1 MLHFIRMT
9 LTNFGP
15 YKGEQTIDFTD
26 KSGVIIFWGN
36 NGRGKTT
43 LLNAFRFALFGKIQR
58 RNGVLKHLKEMENT
72 EAADAGQHG
81 FKVVLEMTNDGDIY
95 ALTRQYMPRQGVTD
109 PAGDEDYEKVTFLR
123 KNGAILSPE
132 DRDHEL
138 KVIMP
143 EQVSRFF
150 LFDAELLQEYE
161 ELVSSDDYSGEQIKN
176 SIEKILGLP
185 VLQNGCVDIEECLSK
200 YEIQK
205 TRAAKTDDRTA
216 RYGIELDSINANIK
230 EHVNAIQ
237 EKKSQLSDLLGQ
249 KTVVEEQMKATNQ
262 LREWII
268 ERNNAEK
275 NLKSTEGKL
284 VSVQQKLSAL
294 MKNAWKGML
303 LTTIRDMREK
313 LETEEKVLTSKKQK
327 RTVAESFIKEMKRA
341 VADRTC
347 PVCEQ
352 DIDSTIIA
360 ELQRKIKES
369 SSEYSGLTEVER
381 GRLYDIHSSL
391 DTLRKLG
398 VDVQDVRQN
407 VKLLE
412 DQKDQLSIECTEY
425 KQQIAEMKDHISRY
439 GMNADEND
447 VLSITTR
454 YSEIDQSIHDI
465 RNGIDAENKKLNELK
480 QQKDKITEAIDRSAG
495 STDYREASRR
505 YELCDHIFKIFD
517 ESKAKY
523 RDQLKANVQSDATE
537 LFLNLTEDPD
547 YVRLQINDN
556 YGLEIVHKSGR
567 IVPGRSS
574 GYEHVVA
581 LSLIGAL
588 HKNAPL
594 QGPIIMDSPFG
605 RLDPTHKANIIRTLP
620 KMAEQSM
627 LLAYT
632 GEIDDQVARQELG
645 ASLLHEFKL
654 ERVTSMHTEIE

>member
-1 MLHFIRMT
+1 MLHFTRMT

-81 FKVVLEMTNDGDIY
+81 FKVVLEMTNDEDTY
-95 ALTRQYMPRQGVTD
+95 ALTRQYMPRQGITD

-200 YEIQK
+200 YETQK
-205 TRAAKTDDRTA
+205 TRAAKADDRTA
-216 RYGIELDSINANIK
+216 RYGTELDSINANIK

-284 VSVQQKLSAL
+284 AAVQQKLSAL

-303 LTTIRDMREK
+303 LTTIRDIREK

-347 PVCEQ
+347 PVCGQ
-352 DIDSTIIA
+352 DIDSTIIE
-360 ELQRKIKES
+360 ELQRKINES
-369 SSEYSGLTEVER
+369 TSEYSGLTEVER
-381 GRLYDIHSSL
+381 GRLYDIQSSL

-425 KQQIAEMKDHISRY
+425 KQQITEMKDHISRY

-465 RNGIDAENKKLNELK
+465 RTGIDAENKKLSELK
-480 QQKDKITEAIDRSAG
+480 VQKDKITEAIDRSAG
-495 STDYREASRR
+495 STYYRDASRR

-547 YVRLQINDN
+547 YVKLQINDN

-588 HKNAPL
+588 HKNAPM

-627 LLAYT
+627 LLSYT

-645 ASLLHEFKL
+645 ANLLNEFKL
-654 ERVTSMHTEIE
+654 ERITSMHTEIK

>member
-1 MLHFIRMT
+1 MLHFLKMT

-15 YKGEQTIDFTD
+15 YKGEQTVDFTD

-72 EAADAGQHG
+72 ESADAGQHG
-81 FKVVLEMTNDGDIY
+81 FKVVLEMINDSDTY
-95 ALTRQYMPRQGVTD
+95 ALTRQYMPRQGISN
-109 PAGDEDYEKVTFLR
+109 PLGDEDYEKVTFLR
-123 KNGAILSPE
+123 KNGTILSPE

-138 KVIMP
+138 RAIMP

-161 ELVSSDDYSGEQIKN
+161 ELVGADDYSGEQIKN

-200 YEIQK
+200 YDTQK
-205 TRAAKTDDRTA
+205 TKAAKADDKTA
-216 RYGIELDSINANIK
+216 RYGTELDSINANIK

-237 EKKSQLSDLLGQ
+237 EKKSQLSDLLSQ

-268 ERNNAEK
+268 ERNNTEK
-275 NLKSTEGKL
+275 NLRSSEEKL
-284 VSVQQKLSAL
+284 ASIQMKLSAL

-303 LTTIRDMREK
+303 LTTVRDMREK
-313 LETEEKVLTSKKQK
+313 LEAEEKILTSKRQK

-341 VADRTC
+341 IAERTC
-347 PVCEQ
+347 PVCGQ
-352 DIDSTIIA
+352 DIDSSIVA
-360 ELQRKIKES
+360 ELQKKINES
-369 SSEYSGLTEVER
+369 TSEYAGLTETER
-381 GRLYDIHSSL
+381 GRLYDIQSSL
-391 DTLRKLG
+391 DTLKRL
-398 VDVQDVRQN
+398 VTDVQDVRQN
-407 VKLLE
+407 VKFLE
-412 DQKDQLSIECTEY
+412 DQKDQFLIECTECG
-425 KQQIAEMKDHISRY
+425 QRIAELKDHISRY

-465 RNGIDAENKKLNELK
+465 RIGIEAENKKLSELR
-480 QQKDKITEAIDRSAG
+480 QQKDKITEAIDKSAG
-495 STDYREASRR
+495 STDYRDASRR
-505 YELCDHIFKIFD
+505 YELCNHIFKIFD
-517 ESKAKY
+517 ESKANY
-523 RDQLKANVQSDATE
+523 RDQLKKNVQSDATK

-574 GYEHVVA
+574 GYEHIVA

-632 GEIDDQVARQELG
+632 GEIDEQVARQELG
-645 ASLLHEFKL
+645 ANLLHEFKL
-654 ERVTSMHTEIE
+654 ERVTSMHTEIK